1 MPSQP
6 PLVTR
11 LARRV
16 RGSVRDA
23 RAAAGILAARSAVA
37 ARLAATKAGL
47 TRPETAV
54 FACRVGADVSG
65 LFSEFAAV
73 VGMLDHF
80 ERQRAHYAGLRVVF
94 RDGLYY
100 DAAAGPNWWEYYFTP
115 IAIAGDPAAPT
126 RTVSPHFHDHCA
138 YLVERRLPRAVGAA
152 LVRRHIGLTPVV
164 ESAAREF
171 MSGRWAGAPVVG
183 VHYRG
188 TDKAEDAPRV
198 PYDHVATLV
207 RDQLRSHPD
216 ECRVFVATDEAA
228 FADYMRRAFP
238 SRITYREMFRS
249 VDGRPIDVVN
259 ADGNYQKGLD
269 AVVDCVL
276 LSRTDFLIRTASN
289 LSLCATLFNERLPDL
304 LINPER

>member
-1 MPSQP
+1 MPSP
-6 PLVTR
+6 LPLVTR
-11 LARRV
+11 LAHRV
-16 RGSVRDA
+16 RGSARDA

-80 ERQRAHYAGLRVVF
+80 ERQRDHYAGLRVEF

-152 LVRRHIGLTPVV
+152 
-164 ESAAREF
+164 
-171 MSGRWAGAPVVG
+171 VVG

-198 PYDHVATLV
+198 PYDHVATLL
-207 RDQLRSHPD
+207 REQLRSRPAG
-216 ECRVFVATDEAA
+216 CRVFVATDEAA
-228 FADYMRRAFP
+228 FVEYLHGAFP
-238 SRITYREMFRS
+238 SLVTSREMFRS

-289 LSLCATLFNERLPDL
+289 LSLCATLFNERLPDR